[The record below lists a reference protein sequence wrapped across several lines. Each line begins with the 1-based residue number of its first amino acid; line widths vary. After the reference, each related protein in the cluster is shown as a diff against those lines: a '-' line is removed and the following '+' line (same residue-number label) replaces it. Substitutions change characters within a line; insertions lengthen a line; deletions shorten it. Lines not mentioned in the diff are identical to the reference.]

1 MAERTSALLSALS
14 VALKAQQ
21 GIVTPEDVA
30 QMVARAQD
38 LLEPG
43 HPGRV
48 AALLFAAEWQAH
60 RRDLTALAGLGAQLQ
75 HAVIVATRPDP
86 PGMER
91 RDIHG

>member
-1 MAERTSALLSALS
+1 MADRTPALLSALS

-43 HPGRV
+43 HPG
-48 AALLFAAEWQAH
+48 
-60 RRDLTALAGLGAQLQ
+60 LGAQLR
-75 HAVIVATRPDP
+75 HAVIAATRPDP